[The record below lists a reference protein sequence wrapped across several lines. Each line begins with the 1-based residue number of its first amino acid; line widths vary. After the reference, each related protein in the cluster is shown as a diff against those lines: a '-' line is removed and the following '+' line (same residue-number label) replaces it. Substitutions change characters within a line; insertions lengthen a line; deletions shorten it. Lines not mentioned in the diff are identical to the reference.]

1 MILDS
6 VKHRFPGASGYRKE
20 EQTFKQLELSP
31 LCPS

>member
-6 VKHRFPGASGYRKE
+6 VKHKFPGASGYRKE
-20 EQTFKQLELSP
+20 KQTFKLELSP